1 MTTQQPANHCPD
13 RGDARR
19 LDPDVGP
26 DNGWGQYWAEVGNEA
41 WQAARRLLDLS
52 PRVAGFYANH
62 LEVVPVV
69 RYDDDGDIRADL
81 GDELVLDWEAA
92 ADQIAADGFSSTEAR
107 LARLVAA
114 LTTGAPFPL
123 ADLGWMNDWTT
134 DVLAVLVRWASDDRL
149 SVTAAGERP

>member
-1 MTTQQPANHCPD
+1 MTTQQPTNHCPD
-13 RGDARR
+13 PDDARR
-19 LDPDVGP
+19 LDPDVDP
-26 DNGWGQYWAEVGNEA
+26 DNRWDRYWAEVGNET
-41 WQAARRLLDLS
+41 WQAARHLLDLS

-62 LEVVPVV
+62 LQVVPVV

-81 GDELVLDWEAA
+81 GDDLVLDWEAA
-92 ADQIAADGFSSTEAR
+92 AAQIAADGFSSTEAR

-123 ADLGWMNDWTT
+123 ADLASMNDWTT

-149 SVTAAGERP
+149 DVTTAGDRP